1 MAYTSSTN
9 LARRQN
15 LINSLR
21 QTPAGGYQR
30 GPLGALA
37 QGLNAYTAANQ
48 GSQID
53 QAQIENKRIDS
64 ADMATF
70 LNTISPEYKAEEA
83 RNALTQN
90 LYDKNNVPDA
100 MRTPPMQQAQYQ
112 GSPKVEALRAKLAI
126 DTALARSGVN
136 SKYGNNPIPIRI
148 PDDKNPGQTK
158 LAYAQTSS
166 SPNGKMRIVEPPPGT
181 TFAEVQSMLNTGTA
195 FVPTNRLSGGSINE
209 DNNVDIG
216 FGPGETPDERN
227 EIKLAEG
234 LGEQQSNKLYADY
247 EKAKS
252 SQTNIGKIDGL
263 ISHLNDSQVIT
274 GAGADMKLRLQKV
287 INFFGGRSDKVS
299 DTELANAMMGSEV
312 FPLIK
317 SLGIG
322 AKGMDTPAER
332 IFLREVLT
340 GVVSL
345 NKNTLIK
352 MATFRKNI
360 AEGAIENW
368 NKQVREGSADRFF
381 DFTGI
386 PKDII
391 GDQFTRQEAAAND
404 EANLSNTAE
413 SYPRPA
419 TLEEWEKLEVGT
431 TFINKDGTT
440 TRK

>member
-1 MAYTSSTN
+1 MAYTSPTN

-48 GSQID
+48 GSLID

-64 ADMATF
+64 ADMDTF
-70 LNTISPEYKAEEA
+70 LNTLSPEYKAEKA
-83 RNALTQN
+83 QDALTQN
-90 LYDKNNVPDA
+90 LYDTNNVPAA
-100 MRTPPMQQAQYQ
+100 MRTQPMQPAQYQ
-112 GSPKVEALRAKLAI
+112 GSPTVEALRAKLAI

-148 PDDKNPGQTK
+148 PDPDNPGQTK
-158 LAYAQTSS
+158 LAYAQTSN

-181 TFAEVQSMLNTGTA
+181 TFAEVQTMLNTGTA
-195 FVPTNRLSGGSINE
+195 YVPANKLSGGNLDE
-209 DNNVDIG
+209 GNNVDIG
-216 FGPGETPDERN
+216 FGPGETPKEKN
-227 EIKLAEG
+227 ESKLAEG

-252 SQTNIGKIDGL
+252 SQTDIGKIDDL

-287 INFFGGRSDKVS
+287 INFFGGRPDKVS

-322 AKGMDTPAER
+322 AKGMDTPQER

-352 MATFRKNI
+352 MATYRKNI

-381 DFTGI
+381 DFTRI
-386 PKDII
+386 PKDTI
-391 GDQFTRQEAAAND
+391 GKSSVSAEEGKFTGRYTADGSAIYERPNGSTYANTD
-404 EANLSNTAE
+404 VK
-413 SYPRPA
+413 R
-419 TLEEWEKLEVGT
+419 
-431 TFINKDGTT
+431 
-440 TRK
+440 